1 MSQHAIQPTST
12 HLAVSIEQPYDAGMR
27 DHPSLPADDVGNVF
41 NPACPARSVLDI
53 LAEKWPLLLIHAL
66 ADGPARPGA
75 LRRRI
80 GGISDKMLVQTLRRL
95 ERSGFVARRSFAEVP
110 PRVEYSLTPLGASL
124 SEPIKALDHWV
135 ERNLAEIDL
144 AQRGFDQSRTPDAS
158 AQR

>member
-1 MSQHAIQPTST
+1 MSQNAIWPTST
-12 HLAVSIEQPYDAGMR
+12 HLVVSVKQPYDADMR
-27 DHPSLPADDVGNVF
+27 NHPSLPADDAGDVF

-95 ERSGFVARRSFAEVP
+95 ERSGFVARRSFVEVP
-110 PRVEYSLTPLGASL
+110 PHVEYSLTPLGASL

-135 ERNLAEIDL
+135 ERNLAAIDR
-144 AQRGFDQSRTPDAS
+144 AQRGFDQSRMLDAS
-158 AQR
+158 A